1 MTAVRILESQ
11 TVGKHGDPSLNED
24 GLFIGNAYLA
34 VIDGVTSK
42 AEYNL
47 WHPSPGVVAKDTL
60 LAALH
65 NGDARDAATLAA
77 DMTGTA
83 PTMKYSRP
91 SDYDDRNGGG
101 SSKYDD
107 SPNALDSTNAF
118 MPFDMRGMQHA
129 LDSTL
134 LAEYSRNPSQSAEF
148 FATHPVE
155 RLQANAVVYSAPRHE
170 IWLFGDCQ
178 AMVNGVQ
185 IPTVKSVDTLLAD
198 LRSFVAQADPTADS
212 RAAILPFLR
221 LQSRF
226 ANQPGEFG
234 YFVFDGYTDPNWPIR
249 IIPVKPS
256 DEVILASDGYP
267 RLRPTL
273 DESEAALAQI
283 HRTDP
288 QLIGEHR
295 STKGF
300 LPDSGAFDDRTY
312 IRFIA

>member
-1 MTAVRILESQ
+1 M
-11 TVGKHGDPSLNED
+11 GKHGDPSLNED
-24 GLFIGNAYLA
+24 GLFIGSAYVA

-42 AEYNL
+42 AEYDL

-60 LAALH
+60 LAALRDC
-65 NGDARDAATLAA
+65 DAKDAATPAA
-77 DMTGTA
+77 DMTGMA
-83 PTMKYSRP
+83 PTVEYSG
-91 SDYDDRNGGG
+91 SSGYDDRNDGDNGN
-101 SSKYDD
+101 KHDD
-107 SPNALDSTNAF
+107 FPNGPDSTNALI
-118 MPFDMRGMQHA
+118 PFDMRGMQHA
-129 LDSTL
+129 LDSAL
-134 LAEYSRNPSQSAEF
+134 LAQYSCNSSQSAEF

-178 AMVNGVQ
+178 AIVNGMQ
-185 IPTVKSVDTLLAD
+185 IPTVKRVDMLLAD

-221 LQSRF
+221 VQSRF
-226 ANQPGEFG
+226 ANHPGEFG

-249 IIPVKPS
+249 IIPVKPG

-267 RLRPTL
+267 HLLPTL
-273 DESEAALAQI
+273 AESETALQEI
-283 HRTDP
+283 RRTDS
-288 QLIGEHR
+288 QLIGEYR

-300 LPDSGAFDDRTY
+300 LPGSDAFDDRTY